1 MKYQKSLSKVGF
13 TRYVDKRGLSKKA
26 KRAVTQQ
33 TELDQII
40 EKTEIVLARLKV
52 RLTRNPL
59 TIVSGS
65 YFDRLGEIIEN
76 CEKMWDEVS
85 YPFKEQLLVRT
96 CKINVEHEISMPLMQ
111 IDLEGPEETAEYV
124 RSKLGKLG
132 DPDQLLLHPRLRT
145 KTLEKEMI
153 RALISYKGDEVE
165 IDFGVD
171 GSEHIKIELCKN
183 IFRARMKDEFE
194 MEILKGRFTKFGE
207 ETYRRIMLASK
218 IFLPFFEHHLIPEEN
233 KHKQVVYEFRVLP
246 HQGYLYMILNDYEVV

>member
-13 TRYVDKRGLSKKA
+13 TKYIDKRGLSKKA
-26 KRAVTQQ
+26 KRAETQQ

-40 EKTEIVLARLKV
+40 DQTEEVLGQLKV

-59 TIVSGS
+59 TIVSSS
-65 YFDRLGEIIEN
+65 YFDRLGEIIRN
-76 CEKMWDEVS
+76 SEKMWKEVD

-111 IDLEGPEETAEYV
+111 IDLEEPEKTAEHV
-124 RSKLGKLG
+124 RSRLAELG

-153 RALISYKGDEVE
+153 RALVSYKGDEVE

-171 GSEHIKIELCKN
+171 GTEHIKIELCKN
-183 IFRARMKDEFE
+183 IFRTSMRDKFE
-194 MEILKGRFTKFGE
+194 LEILKGKFTKFNK
-207 ETYRRIMLASK
+207 ETYKRIMLASK
-218 IFLPFFEHHLIPEEN
+218 VFLPYFEHHLIPEEN
-233 KHKQVVYEFRVLP
+233 QHKQVVYEFRVLP
-246 HQGYLYMILNDYEVV
+246 HEGYLYMILNDYEVV